1 MVLSTHQTKTATLV
15 LSLALLILAF
25 FNAPQQCVLQPG
37 CGITGHLCYHFFH
50 ANFLHA
56 LCNVWCL
63 LALAFYY
70 DIEDWELILA
80 FIIATSVP
88 VDLGMALASSPSKIE
103 GAGGSMIDY
112 ASCIMNFAFEKPT
125 VGASGIVFALMGIV
139 FYKVARKKYY
149 LSWITPM
156 VAVGFLIPSMA
167 AIVHL
172 YCFTLGITV
181 SLVLMYRKL

>member
-1 MVLSTHQTKTATLV
+1 MVLSTNQTKTATLV

-50 ANFLHA
+50 ANFFHA

-70 DIEDWELILA
+70 DIEDWELLLA
-80 FIIATSVP
+80 WLIACSVP
-88 VDLGMALASSPSKIE
+88 SVAMASQ
-103 GAGGSMIDY
+103 
-112 ASCIMNFAFEKPT
+112 PT
-125 VGASGIVFALMGIV
+125 VGASGVCFALMGIV
-139 FYKVARKKYY
+139 FYKVARKRYY
-149 LSWITPM
+149 LAWIIPM
-156 VAVGFLIPSMA
+156 VAVGFLIPGMA
-167 AIVHL
+167 ATLHL

-181 SLVLMYRKL
+181 SLVLQAVGLYKRR

>member
-1 MVLSTHQTKTATLV
+1 MVLSAHQTKTATLV

-50 ANFLHA
+50 ANFFHA

-70 DIEDWELILA
+70 DIEDWELLLA
-80 FIIATSVP
+80 WLIACSVP
-88 VDLGMALASSPSKIE
+88 SVAMPSQ
-103 GAGGSMIDY
+103 
-112 ASCIMNFAFEKPT
+112 PT
-125 VGASGIVFALMGIV
+125 VGASGVCFALMGIV
-139 FYKVARKKYY
+139 FYKVARKRYY
-149 LSWITPM
+149 LSWIIPI
-156 VAVGFLIPSMA
+156 VAIGFFIPAMA
-167 AIVHL
+167 ATLHL

-181 SLVLMYRKL
+181 SLVLQAVGLYKRR